1 MTIKRV
7 LIAGAGPVGMTAAL
21 VLSRAGIPVTVFER
35 DAGLAEDLRASTW
48 HPPTLDMMGELG
60 LVDQILQDGLIAR
73 YTQHRDR
80 KSGAIAEFD
89 MELLRGETDHPYRVQ
104 YEQFRFTRLLQQHL
118 AAFPDCRIVF
128 NANAQSLTQDGE
140 RVLLSVETPNGI
152 EQHSGDYLIGAD
164 GSRSNIRRAA
174 NIDFPGLTFPE
185 RFYVATTAFDFGKVL
200 DRLCY
205 VNYIADTD
213 EWCVLLKVIGSW
225 RCLFPTPPEE
235 PDAEVLSDA
244 KTEER
249 LQGVWKKDG
258 RYETEHRTIYNVH
271 QRVAAK
277 YRLGRVFLAGD
288 AAHLNNPIGG
298 MGMNG
303 GLHDAIN
310 LADKLAALHRGE
322 ARETVLDAYERQRRP
337 IAIDHVNAN
346 TARNKRVLEERDPQA
361 RKRTQ
366 DELCRQAEDPALARA
381 FLRKSSMI
389 DALRVSQS
397 IQ

>member
-1 MTIKRV
+1 M
-7 LIAGAGPVGMTAAL
+7 
-21 VLSRAGIPVTVFER
+21 
-35 DAGLAEDLRASTW
+35 
-48 HPPTLDMMGELG
+48 
-60 LVDQILQDGLIAR
+60 
-73 YTQHRDR
+73 
-80 KSGAIAEFD
+80 
-89 MELLRGETDHPYRVQ
+89 
-104 YEQFRFTRLLQQHL
+104 
-118 AAFPDCRIVF
+118 
-128 NANAQSLTQDGE
+128 
-140 RVLLSVETPNGI
+140 
-152 EQHSGDYLIGAD
+152 
-164 GSRSNIRRAA
+164 
-174 NIDFPGLTFPE
+174 
-185 RFYVATTAFDFGKVL
+185 
-200 DRLCY
+200 
-205 VNYIADTD
+205 
-213 EWCVLLKVIGSW
+213 
-225 RCLFPTPPEE
+225 
-235 PDAEVLSDA
+235 
-244 KTEER
+244 
-249 LQGVWKKDG
+249 
-258 RYETEHRTIYNVH
+258 H
-271 QRVAAK
+271 QRVAAQ

-322 ARETVLDAYERQRRP
+322 ATETVLDAYERQRRP